1 MSVIGD
7 LIAVVNGNPIKRLD
21 QLIKERTEKKTQS
34 VSAKIN
40 YSRPASGKIT
50 TIIEIEPVSVENTII
65 INTTSVTN
73 AMEYV
78 KAISFGLK
86 SSTELE
92 VNITIGDNSMADF
105 PLYVSCS
112 LISFGG
118 EE

>member
-7 LIAVVNGNPIKRLD
+7 LIAVVNGNPSKRLD
-21 QLIKERTEKKTQS
+21 QLIVERTEKKTQS
-34 VSAKIN
+34 VSVRIDYVTPN
-40 YSRPASGKIT
+40 LGRISQIV
-50 TIIEIEPVSVENTII
+50 EIDPVNVSNTII

-73 AMEYV
+73 AMKNV

-92 VNITIGDNSMADF
+92 VNITISDNNRSDF

>member
-7 LIAVVNGNPIKRLD
+7 LIAVVNGNPLKRLD
-21 QLIKERTEKKTQS
+21 QLIIERTEKKTQS
-34 VSAKIN
+34 ISAVVE
-40 YSRPASGKIT
+40 YSSPASGKIT
-50 TIIEIEPVSVENTII
+50 KIIEIEPISVENTII

-73 AMEYV
+73 AMEHV

-92 VNITIGDNSMADF
+92 INITISDKNSSDF

-118 EE
+118 EG